1 MMPSGAPPQLAA
13 KYDACRNVSKEKY
26 WYSTARLLFC

>member
-13 KYDACRNVSKEKY
+13 KHDGDHR
-26 WYSTARLLFC
+26 TFFR